1 MKKNSSN
8 LNKIFIL
15 TNQTSYSK
23 CFSLYYL
30 RVGMNLDLKQQ
41 NSNSKNHNFASPILK
56 KESRSVG
63 QPVKPTTNWEEPDF
77 DEFDLCMEVTAY
89 INHWQ

>member
-8 LNKIFIL
+8 VNKFFMFL
-15 TNQTSYSK
+15 PETGYSK
-23 CFSLYYL
+23 CFSLLYL
-30 RVGMNLDLKQQ
+30 GVCMNLDLKQQ
-41 NSNSKNHNFASPILK
+41 SSNNQHQNFASPILK

>member
-1 MKKNSSN
+1 MNSDTKKQG
-8 LNKIFIL
+8 
-15 TNQTSYSK
+15 TNTQVNNYI
-23 CFSLYYL
+23 
-30 RVGMNLDLKQQ
+30 Q
-41 NSNSKNHNFASPILK
+41 PILR

-63 QPVKPTTNWEEPDF
+63 QPVKPSSNWEAPDF

>member
-1 MKKNSSN
+1 MSFDTKKQGINTQGN
-8 LNKIFIL
+8 N
-15 TNQTSYSK
+15 YAAP
-23 CFSLYYL
+23 
-30 RVGMNLDLKQQ
+30 V
-41 NSNSKNHNFASPILK
+41 LK

-63 QPVKPTTNWEEPDF
+63 QPVKPTKNWEEPDF